1 MTGSGRTDIVPRDAA
16 GDEWAILDTV
26 EGSEGEVMSVGVKS
40 QSTELVGQS
49 SGDRPNGGK
58 CHRFPI
64 DFAEIN
70 QNTSIWLISPNTLLM
85 TDLTKMKKIAKSTL
99 LNEVRRICM
108 FQANIQKLIADI
120 NKHWAKAKSMG
131 HALPKIL
138 KVKTLIDQAS
148 MTAQMD
154 HRTGNLKSAQANL
167 ADREVKNEEA

>member
-70 QNTSIWLISPNTLLM
+70 QNTSIWLISPNTL
-85 TDLTKMKKIAKSTL
+85 
-99 LNEVRRICM
+99 
-108 FQANIQKLIADI
+108 
-120 NKHWAKAKSMG
+120 
-131 HALPKIL
+131 
-138 KVKTLIDQAS
+138 
-148 MTAQMD
+148 
-154 HRTGNLKSAQANL
+154 
-167 ADREVKNEEA
+167 